1 MKIGVI
7 SDTHDNLSK
16 IKQAVELFN
25 AEGVELVIH
34 AGDISAPFAAE
45 AMNKSRCRV
54 IAVLGNN
61 DGEKIILAK
70 KFENIGELHANMAQI
85 EVGGK
90 KIAVVHYSDS
100 VEALALSGQFDIVI
114 YGHTHKIDVRKEKT
128 LVVNPGEGGGWV
140 TGKCTVALI
149 DLDKLD
155 VEIREL

>member
-7 SDTHDNLSK
+7 SDTHDNVLM
-16 IKQAVELFN
+16 IKKAVELFN
-25 AEGVELVIH
+25 AEDVQLVIH
-34 AGDISAPFAAE
+34 AGDIVAPFAIE
-45 AMNKSRCRV
+45 AMKGSRCRV

-70 KFENIGELHANMAQI
+70 EFENIGELHANMAQI
-85 EVGGK
+85 EVGGR

-114 YGHTHKIDVRKEKT
+114 YGHTHKLDVRKGRT
-128 LVVNPGEGGGWV
+128 LVVNPGECGGWV

>member
-7 SDTHDNLSK
+7 SDTHDNLPK
-16 IKQAVELFN
+16 IKKAVELFN
-25 AEGVELVIH
+25 AEGAQLVIH
-34 AGDISAPFAAE
+34 AGDIIAPFAAE
-45 AMNKSRCRV
+45 AMNKLQCRV

-70 KFENIGELHANMAQI
+70 KFEDIGELHANMAQI
-85 EVGGK
+85 EIGGR

-100 VEALALSGQFDIVI
+100 VEALAVSGQFDIVI
-114 YGHTHKIDVRKEKT
+114 YGHTHKLDVRKGRT
-128 LVVNPGEGGGWV
+128 LVVNPGECGGWV

>member
-7 SDTHDNLSK
+7 SDTHDNLPK
-16 IKQAVELFN
+16 IKKAVELFN
-25 AEGVELVIH
+25 AEGVQLVIH
-34 AGDISAPFAAE
+34 AGDIIAPFAAE
-45 AMNKSRCRV
+45 AMSKLQCRV

-70 KFENIGELHANMAQI
+70 KFEDIGELHANMAQI
-85 EVGGK
+85 EVGGR

-100 VEALALSGQFDIVI
+100 VEALALSEQFDIVI
-114 YGHTHKIDVRKEKT
+114 YGHTHKLDVRKGRT
-128 LVVNPGEGGGWV
+128 LVVNPGECGGWV
-140 TGKCTVALI
+140 TGKCTVVLI

>member
-7 SDTHDNLSK
+7 SDTHDNLPK
-16 IKQAVELFN
+16 IKKAVELFN
-25 AEGVELVIH
+25 AEGVQLVIH
-34 AGDISAPFAAE
+34 AGDIIAPFAAE
-45 AMNKSRCRV
+45 AISELRCRV

-70 KFENIGELHANMAQI
+70 KFENIGELHPNMAQI

-90 KIAVVHYSDS
+90 KIAVVHYSDT
-100 VEALALSGQFDIVI
+100 VEALAVSGQFDIVI

-128 LVVNPGEGGGWV
+128 LVVNPGECGGWV